1 VSGYGAGGPG
11 DRDGAPDEGVASGS
25 GFGGFVV
32 RDATLEDA
40 AACAAIYEPYVTE
53 TAVSFEAV
61 PPSAGEMAGRMAASL
76 ANHAWL
82 VGEAGGE
89 VVGYAYGGPFRMRE
103 AYRWSCETSIYL
115 RVGLRRTGLGRLLY
129 TELLDRLAA
138 RGYRRVIAGITLPN
152 DASLGLHRAMGF
164 EPAGV
169 FRGVGFKKGRW
180 HDVSQFQRSLGPHD
194 EDAPPAPLR

>member
-1 VSGYGAGGPG
+1 VSGFGEAGGPG
-11 DRDGAPDEGVASGS
+11 DEVGGRGDGL
-25 GFGGFVV
+25 GGFVV

-40 AACAAIYEPYVTE
+40 AACAAIYAPYVTD

-89 VVGYAYGGPFRMRE
+89 VVGYAYGGPFRTRE
-103 AYRWSCETSIYL
+103 AYRWSCETSVYL

-152 DASLGLHRAMGF
+152 GASVGLHRAMGF

-169 FRGVGFKKGRW
+169 YRGVGFKQGRW
-180 HDVSQFQRSLGPHD
+180 HDVAQLQRSLGPHD
-194 EDAPPAPLR
+194 EDAPPASLR